1 MSREAELI
9 AATTPDGAV
18 ALAGSCGKGR
28 SDAQSD
34 FDFRFYADANR
45 GPEVRQTA
53 AWRRFDAAL
62 RSRRAEGIR
71 VDGAGMRR
79 YAGVQRDLESWLA
92 GIVVPK
98 SFEWT
103 TWGYHLP
110 TDLAS
115 QQIIADL
122 RDLLVSSRQQL
133 APA

>member
-18 ALAGSCGKGR
+18 ALAGSCGRGR
-28 SDAQSD
+28 LEAQSD

-45 GPEVRQTA
+45 RPEVRQTA

-62 RSRRAEGIR
+62 RSWQAEGIR
-71 VDGAGMRR
+71 VDGAGMRSCD
-79 YAGVQRDLESWLA
+79 GVQRDLESWLA
-92 GIVVPK
+92 DVVVPE

-103 TWGYHLP
+103 IWGDHLL

-115 QQIIADL
+115 QQIIADPQG
-122 RDLLVSSRQQL
+122 LLVSRR
-133 APA
+133 P

>member
-34 FDFRFYADANR
+34 FDFHR

-62 RSRRAEGIR
+62 RSWQAKGIR
-71 VDGAGMRR
+71 LDGAGMRR

-98 SFEWT
+98 SFE
-103 TWGYHLP
+103 
-110 TDLAS
+110 
-115 QQIIADL
+115 
-122 RDLLVSSRQQL
+122 
-133 APA
+133 